1 VKERTRGENRTNATG
16 QTRSPLSGQPPWWLI
31 VLTAAL
37 ALADRLVLL
46 THEPKLVVAANTW
59 EPLVLG
65 VALGF
70 VALRLFVGRPSS
82 AWTAYAWS
90 LLSLMAFF
98 CVGPLIYAWGG
109 PEAVKYALSFLP
121 LNERDLLRTNLL
133 TALGMLSYFLGV
145 RLVSFWQGPRLGEGT
160 FRFTTRPRLLALA
173 VTFLVIGAVL
183 NIAVMYPYDL
193 QLSNRIY
200 PGVLINLGDTYLLGL
215 TILVYLV
222 AKGDKRLLVPLALLW
237 LPQLFVTL
245 VSFNKGQL
253 LLSILI
259 PALGAYL
266 ARPRFGRL
274 ALTAVLVVMGL
285 FFGERFALWGR
296 IEYDR
301 IHPQPHRLLTALIA
315 RGTLAADY
323 FAISSGVLKISS
335 AQKPVR
341 LLPHLHLEKPKKV
354 KISSVQKPMRL
365 LPHFHLEK
373 PKKVLPYPGYALAW
387 GRLNYA
393 AEEWFAMN
401 LYDHGRPGHTL
412 KPALYIFIPRL
423 LWPQKPD
430 ITEEGNRFYAL
441 ATHGGKGTSLGL
453 GIFGEGYWNGGW
465 SGVVGL
471 SFLTGIILGI
481 MSILSTKWIE
491 EGAFQYLPSI
501 LIGVLAGQGSLVGL
515 FVTFVMGPAGFFAAY
530 AVLSAV
536 TVYGLTFSRRTLE
549 KFSFPLKQHD

>member
-98 CVGPLIYAWGG
+98 CVGPLIYTWGG
-109 PEAVKYALSFLP
+109 PGAVKYALSFLP

-200 PGVLINLGDTYLLGL
+200 PGVLINFGDMYLLGL
-215 TILVYLV
+215 MILVYLV

-245 VSFNKGQL
+245 VSFDKYPL

-274 ALTAVLVVMGL
+274 ALTAVLVVLGL

-354 KISSVQKPMRL
+354 
-365 LPHFHLEK
+365 
-373 PKKVLPYPGYALAW
+373 LPYPGYALAW

-430 ITEEGNRFYAL
+430 ITEAGNRFYAL

>member
-98 CVGPLIYAWGG
+98 CVGPLIYTWGG
-109 PEAVKYALSFLP
+109 PGAVKYALSFLP
-121 LNERDLLRTNLL
+121 LNERDLLQTNLL

-245 VSFNKGQL
+245 VSFDKYPL

-274 ALTAVLVVMGL
+274 ALTAVLVVLGL

-354 KISSVQKPMRL
+354 
-365 LPHFHLEK
+365 
-373 PKKVLPYPGYALAW
+373 LPYPGYALAW

-430 ITEEGNRFYAL
+430 ITEAGNRFYAL

-453 GIFGEGYWNGGW
+453 GIFGEGYWNQGW
-465 SGVVGL
+465 PGVVGL
-471 SFLTGIILGI
+471 SFLTGIILGLL
-481 MSILSTKWIE
+481 SILSAKWIE
-491 EGAFQYLPSI
+491 ERAFQYLPSI
-501 LIGVLAGQGSLVGL
+501 LIGILAGQGSLTGL
-515 FVTFVMGPAGFFAAY
+515 FVTSVMGPAGFFAAY